1 MAIGPIMVELM
12 EKRSIE
18 SGNIS
23 LEDDQPWSE
32 EIRKFLFLTN
42 SPSLKQLKTVIPQKY
57 LWHAPQIADFYSM
70 LSLKVHLRKKNL
82 YCWLIL
88 HTLLRPKTPKPHL
101 KKNDIKGGIIF
112 TSYLLKIYFTNL
124 LSMSISQEIAKNV
137 FLNVKKMETSS

>member
-42 SPSLKQLKTVIPQKY
+42 SPSLKQLKTVIPQN
-57 LWHAPQIADFYSM
+57 D
-70 LSLKVHLRKKNL
+70 LRAAN
-82 YCWLIL
+82 C
-88 HTLLRPKTPKPHL
+88 
-101 KKNDIKGGIIF
+101 
-112 TSYLLKIYFTNL
+112 
-124 LSMSISQEIAKNV
+124 
-137 FLNVKKMETSS
+137 